1 VGPYQG
7 FGDQPSEHIG
17 GGSIMPR
24 RCVRVDL
31 LRDTLVGVAEPIGDD
46 LPVDAKVAS
55 ERGICVANVVKPDT
69 ADSGQVD

>member
-1 VGPYQG
+1 
-7 FGDQPSEHIG
+7 
-17 GGSIMPR
+17 MPR
-24 RCVRVDL
+24 RCVSVDL